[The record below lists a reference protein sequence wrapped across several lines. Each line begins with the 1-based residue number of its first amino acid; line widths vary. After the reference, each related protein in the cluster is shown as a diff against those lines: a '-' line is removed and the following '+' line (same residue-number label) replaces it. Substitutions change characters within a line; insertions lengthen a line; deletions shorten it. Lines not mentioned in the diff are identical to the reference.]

1 MAVIQ
6 PDILDQ
12 LKTRFEK
19 ELNKPVKLILFG
31 DESECP
37 PCKELRILL
46 EELSSINPKISAE
59 FYSFKDP
66 KSRDYSIEMA
76 PAIFIEGE
84 KKAHIVFYGIPGGHE
99 FITFIEDIIDV
110 SKGAPDIPQE
120 VIEKIKQI
128 NFPVHIKVFVTPT
141 CPHCSGSAKAAHDF
155 AILNSNIKSDVI
167 QANEFPALSQKYN
180 VRGVPKTVINEI
192 IDVVGAQPLDIL
204 ADKILA
210 MKK

>member
-1 MAVIQ
+1 MTVLEQ
-6 PDILDQ
+6 NILNQ
-12 LKTRFEK
+12 LKARFEK

-37 PCKELRILL
+37 HCKELRTLL
-46 EELSSINPKISAE
+46 EELSSASPRISAE

-66 KSRDYSIEMA
+66 KSREYSIEMT

-84 KKAHIVFYGIPGGHE
+84 TKAHIVFYGIPGGHE
-99 FITFIEDIIDV
+99 FGTFIEDIMDV
-110 SKGAPDIPQE
+110 SKEAPDIPQE

-128 NFPVHIKVFVTPT
+128 DFPVHIKVFVTPT
-141 CPHCSGSAKAAHDF
+141 CPYCSGAAKAAHDF
-155 AILNSNIKSDVI
+155 ALLNPNIKSDVI

-180 VRGVPKTVINEI
+180 VRGVPKTIINEI